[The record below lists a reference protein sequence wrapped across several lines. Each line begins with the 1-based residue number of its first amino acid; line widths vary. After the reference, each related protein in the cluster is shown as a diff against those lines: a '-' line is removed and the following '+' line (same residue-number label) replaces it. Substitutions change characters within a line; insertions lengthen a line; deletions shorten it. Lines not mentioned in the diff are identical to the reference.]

1 MPKITPC
8 LWFNGNADEAVQH
21 YCAIFKNSKVKS
33 VSHYTEGMP
42 MPAGTLLVAMLELDG
57 QEIMVLNGGADFLFS
72 EALSLYI
79 NCETQEE
86 VDWFW
91 EQLSAGGEESQC
103 GWLKD
108 KFGVSWQV
116 VPDILD
122 TLIYDPDPAKAG
134 RVTQAMLQM
143 QKIDIATLQRA
154 YDGR

>member
-8 LWFNGNADEAVQH
+8 LWFNGNADEAVDH

-33 VSHYTEGMP
+33 ISHYAEDMP

-57 QEIMVLNGGADFLFS
+57 QDIMLLNGGPAFQFS
-72 EALSLYI
+72 EAISLHI
-79 NCETQEE
+79 HCETQQE

-91 EQLSAGGEESQC
+91 SRLSAGGEEGQC

-116 VPDILD
+116 VPSILE
-122 TLIYDPDPAKAG
+122 TLMYDPDPAKAQ
-134 RVTQAMLQM
+134 RVTQSMLQM
-143 QKIDIATLQRA
+143 RKIDIAVLQRA
-154 YDGR
+154 YDGA

>member
-8 LWFNGNADEAVQH
+8 LWFNGNADEAVNH
-21 YCAIFKNSKVKS
+21 YCAIFKNSKVLS
-33 VSHYTEGMP
+33 ITHYLEGMP
-42 MPAGTLLVAMLELDG
+42 LPVGTLLVAMLELDG
-57 QEIMVLNGGADFLFS
+57 QEIMILNGGADFRFS

-79 NCETQEE
+79 DCKTQDE

-91 EQLSAGGEESQC
+91 DQLSDGGEKSQC

-116 VPDILD
+116 VPSMLD
-122 TLIYDPDPAKAG
+122 KLLYDPDPVKAQ

-143 QKIDIATLQRA
+143 QKIDIAALQRA
-154 YDGR
+154 YDGE

>member
-1 MPKITPC
+1 MLKITPC
-8 LWFNGNADEAVQH
+8 LWFNGNADEAVQY

-33 VSHYTEGMP
+33 TSHYTEDMP

-57 QEIMVLNGGADFLFS
+57 QEIMLLNGGAKFPFS

-91 EQLSAGGEESQC
+91 EQLSAEGEEGQC

-122 TLIYDPDPAKAG
+122 TLIYDPDPVKAG
-134 RVTQAMLQM
+134 RVTRAMLEM
-143 QKIDIATLQRA
+143 QKIDIAALRRA
-154 YDGR
+154 YDGQ